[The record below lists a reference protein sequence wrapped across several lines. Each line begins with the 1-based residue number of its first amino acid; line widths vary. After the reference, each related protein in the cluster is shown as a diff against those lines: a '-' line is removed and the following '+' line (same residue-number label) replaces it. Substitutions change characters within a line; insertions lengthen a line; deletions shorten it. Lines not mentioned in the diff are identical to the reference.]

1 MSEYFIAAFY
11 KFVEIADPAEKQ
23 LALKAFCKARE
34 MVGKVL
40 FAAEGINGTIAG
52 TRASVLETMEYL
64 SGKLRLGSI
73 DYKTSTSPFKPFYKL
88 KVQVKNEIVTMRCR
102 EANPAKIVGQYLDS
116 HEWNKLLADPDV
128 TVIDTRNDYEYELG
142 TFEGAIDPK
151 TRHFSQFPKFVE
163 ENLDPD
169 KHKKVAMFC
178 TGGIRCEKATSY
190 MLGKGFKEVYHL
202 KGGILKYLEEI
213 PPEKSLW
220 KGECFVFDKRASVKT
235 KLEIGSYVG
244 KIWV

>member
-1 MSEYFIAAFY
+1 MSNYFIAAFY
-11 KFVEIADPAEKQ
+11 KFIEISDPEEKQ
-23 LALKAFCKARE
+23 LALKEFCKVRE

-40 FAAEGINGTIAG
+40 VAGEGINGTIAG

-64 SGKLRLGSI
+64 SGQLGLGSI
-73 DYKTSTSPFKPFYKL
+73 DFKTSTSPFKPFYKL
-88 KVQVKNEIVTMRCR
+88 KVQVKNEIVTMRCQ
-102 EANPAKIVGQYLDS
+102 EANPAKIVGHYLDS
-116 HEWNKLLADPDV
+116 QEWNELLADPEV

-163 ENLDPD
+163 ENLDPA

-220 KGECFVFDKRASVKT
+220 KGECFVFDKRASVKDG
-235 KLEIGSYVG
+235 LEIGSYVG